1 MINNKRTIAL
11 VEDEDNLRT
20 SISYAIEKAGY
31 NVISL
36 ENGKVALNLF
46 KSEIPDLIISDIM
59 MPLLDGL
66 ELCKEVRKLS
76 PTVPFIFL
84 TSKDEEFDRI
94 LGLELGADDYL
105 CKPFSL
111 RELVTRIKVIFRR
124 VNQFNNYT
132 ENNLT
137 AGKLSLNLSSYTGYI
152 DKKEILLT
160 VTEFRL
166 LKNLMEIPGYVKTRE
181 QLIEAAYP
189 EDRYISDRN
198 VDCHIKRLRKKINK
212 IDPEFNSIQTV
223 YGLGY
228 KLVVT

>member
-36 ENGKVALNLF
+36 KNGKVALNLF